1 MSNLSAEAEQQDE
14 SKNLISKSS
23 KSGLAAVNFRN
34 LQWTRSDVYLG
45 ILRNLVIFG
54 DAVELYLPGIITE
67 RVSKELG
74 VSTTLEGFLGVTLYV
89 CFAFASFVLPIT
101 RNKLDSKTALLV
113 SLYTSVLATVFCSL
127 VPNYWTLTISRALL
141 GFCIGLN
148 LTTSGVC
155 FAENVSSNDM
165 FYIIG
170 LLGVFVTPV
179 AGGWV
184 ACFGYML
191 LERMGWRYFIVCTSV
206 PIFIPPIFIL
216 HCVPFNKA
224 SVDKEEQQIADEV
237 EAEDDEVEVTG
248 FRGRVIKGCLARFIN
263 HFQGLGSILLIPAL
277 LTSVNENH
285 EDLTEDQQLLIQ
297 ALLYGGAKL
306 FGRILAIPLLKLVDF
321 RILQPVLSTIMTL
334 CYLTLIF
341 QDQNV
346 HVIVIAVGISNICFC
361 VTNSELALMNYDK
374 EFFGTRGLYQAAG
387 LMVGFGSLGVAVASI
402 VVMFLT
408 SHVAVIVTAVLSC
421 VQVIT
426 LASIT
431 NRYNKGSK

>member
-1 MSNLSAEAEQQDE
+1 MSNLSADAQQQDE
-14 SKNLISKSS
+14 SKTLISKSS
-23 KSGLAAVNFRN
+23 KSGLAAVKFRN

-45 ILRNLVIFG
+45 ILRILVIFG
-54 DAVELYLPGIITE
+54 DAIELYLPGIITE

-89 CFAFASFVLPIT
+89 CFAIASFVLPIT
-101 RNKLDSKTALLV
+101 RNKLDSRTALLV
-113 SLYTSVLATVFCSL
+113 SLYTSVIATLFCSL

-155 FAENVSSNDM
+155 FAESVSSNDM

-170 LLGVFVTPV
+170 LLGVFVTPI

-184 ACFGYML
+184 ACFGYLL

-216 HCVPFNKA
+216 HCVPLNKPN
-224 SVDKEEQQIADEV
+224 VHKEEQQIAV
-237 EAEDDEVEVTG
+237 EDDEVEVKG
-248 FRGRVIKGCLARFIN
+248 FRGRVFKGCLARFIN

-277 LTSVNENH
+277 ITSVDENH
-285 EDLTEDQQLLIQ
+285 EVLTEDQQLLIQ

-306 FGRILAIPLLKLVDF
+306 FGRILAIPLLKLVEF
-321 RILQPVLSTIMTL
+321 RILQPLLSTMMAL
-334 CYLTLIF
+334 CYLILIF
-341 QDQNV
+341 QDENLY
-346 HVIVIAVGISNICFC
+346 VIVTALGISNICFC

-374 EFFGTRGLYQAAG
+374 EFFGSRGLYQAAG
-387 LMVGFGSLGVAVASI
+387 LMVGFGSLGVAVASV

-408 SHVAVIVTAVLSC
+408 THVAVIVTAVLSC

-431 NRYNKGSK
+431 DRYNSGSK